1 MDIMRER
8 HINEM
13 NRLKEAIEKSN
24 SDYLKR
30 DYTKAY
36 KKMQKELEEYDSYK
50 CPKN

>member
-24 SDYLKR
+24 SNYLKR
-30 DYTKAY
+30 DYIKAY
-36 KKMQKELEEYDSYK
+36 KKMQEELEEYDSYK